1 MREILDRLDS
11 IVGATQRLV
20 EFDRMGGDGREFMSW
35 PEFLAIF
42 TPVMRQKRFSVDKDR
57 YPSMLYS
64 RQGRTPDEFFV
75 IVVEPADDQVHYA
88 FGSVNNALPDIEDEG
103 LVRLDRPGA
112 EQLGDKID
120 DHYGIT

>member
-1 MREILDRLDS
+1 MRDILDRLDS
-11 IVGATQRLV
+11 ILGATQRLN

-42 TPVMRQKRFSVDKDR
+42 TPMMRQRRFSVDKDR

-103 LVRLDRPGA
+103 LVTLDRPGA
-112 EQLGDKID
+112 EQLGDKIN

>member
-1 MREILDRLDS
+1 MRDLLDRLDS
-11 IVGATQRLV
+11 IAEATQPLD
-20 EFDRMGGDGREFMSW
+20 EFDRMGDDGREFMSW
-35 PEFLAIF
+35 PEFLAIL

-64 RQGRTPDEFFV
+64 RQGHTADEFFV
-75 IVVEPADDQVHYA
+75 IVVEPADDRVRYA
-88 FGSVNNALPDIEDEG
+88 LGSVNNALPDIEDEG

-112 EQLGDKID
+112 EQLVEKID

>member
-1 MREILDRLDS
+1 MRDLLDRLDS
-11 IVGATQRLV
+11 IAEATQRLD

-35 PEFLAIF
+35 QEFLTIL

-75 IVVEPADDQVHYA
+75 IVVEPADDRVRYA
-88 FGSVNNALPDIEDEG
+88 LGSVNNALPDIEDEG
-103 LVRLDRPGA
+103 LVRLDRPGV
-112 EQLGDKID
+112 EQLVEKID